1 MNRSIPHNNV
11 CKTRP
16 SLLYFLKNQTSS
28 FLDGAGCAL
37 FTEMWQK
44 IALINQ
50 HKTIVKSKAHYYIF
64 CRQFGLHSVVY
75 TASSI

>member
-16 SLLYFLKNQTSS
+16 SLLYFLKNQSSS

-44 IALINQ
+44 MKDRALISQ
-50 HKTIVKSKAHYYIF
+50 HETIVKSKDCALLYFLPAIWF
-64 CRQFGLHSVVY
+64 
-75 TASSI
+75 T